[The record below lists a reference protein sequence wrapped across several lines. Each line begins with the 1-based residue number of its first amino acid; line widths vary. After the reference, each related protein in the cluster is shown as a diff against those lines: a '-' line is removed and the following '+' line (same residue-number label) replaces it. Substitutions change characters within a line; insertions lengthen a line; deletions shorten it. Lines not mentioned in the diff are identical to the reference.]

1 MRAAPY
7 ALAGARKTESSAMHT
22 PNNLL
27 FWVLFLAFVVLMLGI
42 DLWLLKR
49 ESKPMGVRSA
59 LLWTVVWVAMA
70 AGFAVLLYFYGHEMT
85 GSTQES
91 NRRLSLEFITAY
103 LVEEA
108 LSVDNLFVFLLIFRF
123 FKVPQQLQRK
133 ALLWGIFGAIVMRAI
148 FIAAGVALLNRFHW
162 VNYIFGAI
170 ILYAGFKLLFQHDGE
185 EKPAESFVTRFAR
198 RHLRMTNDFADG
210 AFTVM
215 RNGMRYF
222 TTLALVLI
230 VVETT
235 DVVFAVDSI
244 PAVLAVTRQPY
255 IVFTSN
261 VFAILGLRALY
272 FALAGLMDL
281 FHLLHYGLAAI
292 LLLIGVKMLGS
303 DFFEIPTIYTFAMI
317 VLALGVAIGFSLV
330 KRPVPSSTNDPS

>member
-1 MRAAPY
+1 MHAPD
-7 ALAGARKTESSAMHT
+7 
-22 PNNLL
+22 NLL
-27 FWVLFLAFVVLMLGI
+27 FWILFLAFVTLMLGV

-49 ESKPMGVRSA
+49 ETKPMSLRSA
-59 LLWTVVWVAMA
+59 LMWTVVWVGLA
-70 AGFAVLLYFYGHEMT
+70 AGFAVLLYFYGHQMT
-85 GSTQES
+85 GSGVS
-91 NRRLSLEFITAY
+91 NRRLSLEFTTAY

-123 FKVPQQLQRK
+123 FKVPQPLQRK

-170 ILYAGFKLLFQHDGE
+170 ILFGGFKLLFQKEGGE
-185 EKPAESFVTRFAR
+185 IPAESFVERFAR
-198 RHLRMTNDFADG
+198 RHLRVINDFAG
-210 AFTVM
+210 GSFTVM
-215 RNGMRYF
+215 RDGVRYF
-222 TTLALVLI
+222 TTLSLVLI

-235 DVVFAVDSI
+235 DLVFAVDSI
-244 PAVLAVTRQPY
+244 PAVLAITRQPY

-261 VFAILGLRALY
+261 IFAILGLRALY
-272 FALAGLMDL
+272 FALASLMDL

-303 DFFEIPTIYTFAMI
+303 DFFEIPIIYTFAMI
-317 VLALGVAIGFSLV
+317 ILALGVSIGLSLI
-330 KRPVPSSTNDPS
+330 KRPAQAAKAGEES